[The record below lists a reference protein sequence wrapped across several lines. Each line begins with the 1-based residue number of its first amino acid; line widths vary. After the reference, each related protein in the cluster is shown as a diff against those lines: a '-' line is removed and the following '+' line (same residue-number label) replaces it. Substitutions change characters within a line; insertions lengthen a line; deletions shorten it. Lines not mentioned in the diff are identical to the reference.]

1 MKRITFLIAAV
12 TISVANMAQDSD
24 STLTH
29 SVDIAKEFTP
39 QIVKVKRADIELPS
53 TEPQV
58 EKSAV
63 VYSSEAETMNVQSQF
78 YPLPPADAKNTGRPT
93 YKPGYAC
100 IGIGFPLVWQADA
113 WTPIINNKTDKLEV
127 ELSHYGI
134 WNGTKKLIQT
144 DFDLNYTRTMKYGSL
159 YANIGF
165 SNDYFSYFG
174 NDSVFDEST
183 YYRADLN
190 RDIAGVGLSPQTRT
204 TTAAHAII
212 GFGSNTE
219 RKGWT
224 YNGHVSYDFMTSFPT
239 ITKDYVAVRQ
249 ASQREHNIGLHLFGG
264 YNINGHHINA
274 DLDFAAY
281 VYNTPAQSIY
291 LIDSITPTHKRI
303 LHDSTFVDAT
313 WKPQFLIAF
322 NPRYEKSWKNVSLRA
337 GAKLWFSI
345 NKGNVV
351 AAAPDI
357 EARYKFRDIF
367 DLYGGI
373 GGDYQFTSLQSMLD
387 ENRYYDPRTH
397 AALNDYTPCD
407 LHLGFNVK
415 PVHNFSI
422 DAFVSYQF
430 ISNTHFFRNRVYA
443 CTVTP
448 NVFPKTDLEYVYG
461 NTFTAVDAQARLLT
475 AELRLMYNI
484 KERYNFHVKGKY
496 NGWQVLTEGVEAWN
510 KPAWEADAGIEALFT
525 KNFVGNVNFYYAS
538 SRTAQLPRQEGGTRL
553 VTLAPI
559 YDLNASL
566 SYTFPKNWTLW
577 LQANNLLAL
586 SKELRYQDWY
596 GYDNIG
602 FNILIGLSVAF

>member
-78 YPLPPADAKNTGRPT
+78 YPLPPTDAKNTGRPT

-113 WTPIINNKTDKLEV
+113 WTPIVNNKTDKLEV

-144 DFDLNYTRTMKYGSL
+144 DFDLNYTRAMKYRSL

-397 AALNDYTPCD
+397 AAQNDYTPCD

-443 CTVTP
+443 CTATP

-525 KNFVGNVNFYYAS
+525 KNFAGNVNFYYAS

>member
-212 GFGSNTE
+212 GFGNNTE

-387 ENRYYDPRTH
+387 ENRYYDPQTH

-443 CTVTP
+443 CTITP

-496 NGWQVLTEGVEAWN
+496 NGWQVLTAGVEAWN

-525 KNFVGNVNFYYAS
+525 KNFAGNVNFYYAS

>member
-1 MKRITFLIAAV
+1 MKRITFLIVAA
-12 TISVANMAQDSD
+12 TIGAASIAQESD

-29 SVDIAKEFTP
+29 SVDIAKEFMP
-39 QIVKVKRADIELPS
+39 QIIKVKRADIELPS

-93 YKPGYAC
+93 YKPGYAR

-113 WTPIINNKTDKLEV
+113 WTPIINNKTNKLEV
-127 ELSHYGI
+127 NLNHYGI

-144 DFDLNYTRTMKYGSL
+144 DFDLDYKRTMKYGTL

-165 SNDYFSYFG
+165 DNDYFSYFG

-212 GFGSNTE
+212 GFGSDAE

-224 YNGHVSYDFMTSFPT
+224 YNGHVSYDFMTTFPT
-239 ITKDYVAVRQ
+239 IVKDYVMVRQ

-264 YNINGHHINA
+264 YNIKGHHINA

-281 VYNTPAQSIY
+281 VYNTPTQSIY
-291 LIDSITPTHKRI
+291 LIDSVMTNKRV
-303 LHDSTFVDAT
+303 LHDSTFVGTT
-313 WKPQFLIAF
+313 WPPQFLITF
-322 NPRYEKSWKNVSLRA
+322 NPRYEKTWNNVSLRA

-345 NKGNVV
+345 NKGDIV

-357 EARYKFRDIF
+357 EARYTFRDIF
-367 DLYGGI
+367 DIYGGI
-373 GGDYQFTSLQSMLD
+373 GGDYQFTSLQHMLH
-387 ENRYYDPRTH
+387 ENRYYDPVTH
-397 AALNDYTPCD
+397 SALNDYTPFD
-407 LHLGFNVK
+407 FHIGFDVK

-422 DAFVSYQF
+422 DAFVSYQI
-430 ISNTHFFRNRVYA
+430 ISNTHFFRNRVYS
-443 CTVTP
+443 CTTTP
-448 NVFPKTDLEYVYG
+448 NVFPKTDLEDVYG
-461 NTFTAVDAQARLLT
+461 NTFTAVDAKARLFT

-510 KPAWEADAGIEALFT
+510 KPVWEADAGIEALFT
-525 KNFVGNVNFYYAS
+525 KNFAGNVNFYYAS

-553 VTLAPI
+553 VTLAPT

-566 SYTFPKNWTLW
+566 SYTFPKNWSLW

-596 GYDNIG
+596 GYENIG

>member
-100 IGIGFPLVWQADA
+100 IGIGFPLVWQTDA

-303 LHDSTFVDAT
+303 LHDSTFVGTT
-313 WKPQFLIAF
+313 WPPQFLITF

-496 NGWQVLTEGVEAWN
+496 NGWQVLTEGVDAWN

-525 KNFVGNVNFYYAS
+525 KNFAGNVNFYYAS